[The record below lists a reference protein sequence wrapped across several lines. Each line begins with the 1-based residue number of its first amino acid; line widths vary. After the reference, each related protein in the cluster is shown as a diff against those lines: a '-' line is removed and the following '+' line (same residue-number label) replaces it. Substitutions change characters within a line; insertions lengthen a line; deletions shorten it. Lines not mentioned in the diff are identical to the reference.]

1 MNRYVILTVYCTPP
15 FLMTPLWSSR
25 LSHPILQSQNRTL
38 KEALR
43 QFFALLPADIVDRT
57 LKQTTQYARVPMG
70 DVMKR
75 FYKSPY
81 PTHIVVAR
89 RNEDLLTDVV
99 YSDTPAIDNGST
111 RAAVFSGRTSHVL
124 LDVDYGKKTDKQFV
138 NTLKD
143 LYVTVV
149 LPLISLVIML
159 VLFAVHVFWW
169 TSFDLCALV
178 NGQTNHIT
186 SRIRIP
192 WNVATR
198 PQRDSQRIWQ
208 WIGLAAH
215 RHAGCFASSMFALSL
230 IGAPRVNRLI
240 RLFH

>member
-1 MNRYVILTVYCTPP
+1 M
-15 FLMTPLWSSR
+15 S
-25 LSHPILQSQNRTL
+25 
-38 KEALR
+38 
-43 QFFALLPADIVDRT
+43 
-57 LKQTTQYARVPMG
+57 

-75 FYKSPY
+75 FYYKSPY
-81 PTHIVVAR
+81 PTLNVAR
-89 RNEDLLTDVV
+89 RHEDLLTDDVV

-124 LDVDYGKKTDKQFV
+124 LDVVYGMKTDKQFV

-169 TSFDLCALV
+169 TSFALCALV
-178 NGQTNHIT
+178 NGQANHIT
-186 SRIRIP
+186 RIRIP

-198 PQRDSQRIWQ
+198 PQRGSQRIWQ

-215 RHAGCFASSMFALSL
+215 RHAGCIASSMFAWSL

-240 RLFH
+240 GLFH